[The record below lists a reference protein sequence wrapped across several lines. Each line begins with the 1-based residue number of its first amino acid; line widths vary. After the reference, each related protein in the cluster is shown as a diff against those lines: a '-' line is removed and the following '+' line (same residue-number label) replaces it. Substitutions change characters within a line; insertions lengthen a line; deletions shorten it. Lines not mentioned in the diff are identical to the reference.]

1 MRLVISGPGMLNRN
15 TKACTVENW
24 ETDMGRTAVGPG
36 GQVRSIQN
44 LKNHVLP
51 GFGPSPTLADLHYG
65 TRKNCYIRFQV
76 GTRPGRRRDMLSAAF
91 RSAQSSHDHESR
103 SSIGF
108 VTIRIIISDAL
119 DSEAQLYRR

>member
-1 MRLVISGPGMLNRN
+1 
-15 TKACTVENW
+15 
-24 ETDMGRTAVGPG
+24 MGRTAVGPG

-103 SSIGF
+103 SSI
-108 VTIRIIISDAL
+108 RIIISDAL